1 MNKTVIIIG
10 SVALLGVG
18 AYLYFKGKAK
28 PNEETMG
35 TDTTGTGTTGTDTTG
50 TDTTGTDT
58 TGTDTTGTGTTGTG
72 TTTVNP
78 STGTVVPK
86 VDEVLQVSNSTKNAQ
101 EAVTL
106 ASQIFEL
113 KNKKSKYANMSLSE
127 FSKTKEGKEDFFKSS
142 IGMLEML
149 KEGAL
154 KEFDRQLKILTDKI
168 VVLGYI
174 EVNGNIAKLNSNNTK
189 NTQEAVTLAS
199 QIFELK
205 NKKSKYA
212 NMSLSEFSK
221 TKEGKEDFFKSSI
234 GMLEMLKEGALKEFD
249 RQLKILNDKMVALG
263 YIEVNGSIAKLNL

>member
-1 MNKTVIIIG
+1 MNKTAIIIG

-35 TDTTGTGTTGTDTTG
+35 AD
-50 TDTTGTDT
+50 
-58 TGTDTTGTGTTGTG
+58 TTGTG

-113 KNKKSKYANMSLSE
+113 KNKKIKYSNMSLSE
-127 FSKTKEGKEDFFKSS
+127 FFKTKEGKGYFSFNTRASEAFKEKVIKDF
-142 IGMLEML
+142 
-149 KEGAL
+149 
-154 KEFDRQLKILTDKI
+154 D
-168 VVLGYI
+168 
-174 EVNGNIAKLNSNNTK
+174 N
-189 NTQEAVTLAS
+189 
-199 QIFELK
+199 
-205 NKKSKYA
+205 
-212 NMSLSEFSK
+212 
-221 TKEGKEDFFKSSI
+221 
-234 GMLEMLKEGALKEFD
+234 
-249 RQLKILNDKMVALG
+249 QLKILNDKIVALG

>member
-1 MNKTVIIIG
+1 MNKTAIIIG

-35 TDTTGTGTTGTDTTG
+35 AD
-50 TDTTGTDT
+50 
-58 TGTDTTGTGTTGTG
+58 TTGTG

-113 KNKKSKYANMSLSE
+113 KNKKSRYSAMSISE
-127 FSKTKEGKEDFFKSS
+127 FFRTPEGRGRFSLNPRTSELFKEKVLKDFDN
-142 IGMLEML
+142 E
-149 KEGAL
+149 
-154 KEFDRQLKILTDKI
+154 
-168 VVLGYI
+168 
-174 EVNGNIAKLNSNNTK
+174 
-189 NTQEAVTLAS
+189 
-199 QIFELK
+199 
-205 NKKSKYA
+205 
-212 NMSLSEFSK
+212 
-221 TKEGKEDFFKSSI
+221 
-234 GMLEMLKEGALKEFD
+234 
-249 RQLKILNDKMVALG
+249 LKILNDKIVALG